1 MVVDRKSVE
10 KLRSRGVVKLRDKDM
25 YALWVKTACGNMSA
39 KQLRK
44 LAEITDRYAHGY
56 LLFTTR
62 QIPIIPF
69 VHGND
74 VERVQEEL
82 KAVYLILDRCGPTV
96 RGINV
101 CYDDK
106 VCPLAVTSCLS
117 LGEKLDNYF
126 YAPMAHKVKI
136 GVAGCSRDCIVSRAL
151 TDIGFVGVERDGRV
165 GYDAYVG
172 GRLGVNPF
180 LGVRMAELLTEEAA
194 ARFVQNF
201 FDFMNREGKP
211 GERAADLVKRFGA
224 ESMKQELNKGLHR
237 TVTLG
242 PIKCETSTVKKS
254 TDKVILK
261 IRATCGEV
269 TAPQLKTIADI
280 ADSYGLGFVH
290 FAVRGAP
297 EVPGVDRASLE
308 AIRAE
313 LDGVGMTILDR
324 GIDNL
329 QACFGGYCTEANVSP
344 QSLLRKV
351 EKLVEDLSIDD
362 LNIKISAS
370 GCPNS
375 CGIAHLNDIGFMG
388 VVEPGIDAVK
398 CNGCGLCLAVCKRKA
413 IEMVNGIAVIDR
425 DKCSDCGQC
434 ISVCPLN
441 AIAEKRRGFAVLVG
455 GREGKDTRL
464 GEIVARF
471 LSEDEAVAVAE
482 RALRLLREKRVDMAT
497 IIDGLGIEPVKGILV
512 NSQEKISRV

>member
-10 KLRSRGVVKLRDKDM
+10 ELRSRGVVKLRDKDM
-25 YALWVKTACGNMSA
+25 YALWMKTACGNMNSR
-39 KQLRK
+39 QLRK
-44 LAEITDRYAHGY
+44 LAEITEKYARGY

-69 VHGND
+69 IQGND

-101 CYDDK
+101 CYDDT
-106 VCPLAVTSCLS
+106 VCPFAITSCLS

-126 YAPMAHKVKI
+126 YAPMTHKVKI
-136 GVAGCSRDCIVSRAL
+136 GVAGCSRDCIVSRVL
-151 TDIGFVGVERDGRV
+151 TDIGFVAVEREGRV

-180 LGVRMAELLTEEAA
+180 LGVRMAELLDEEEA

-224 ESMKQELNKGLHR
+224 EKMERELNHGLHL
-237 TVTLG
+237 TVALE
-242 PIKCETSTVKKS
+242 PIKCETRSAKKS
-254 TDKVILK
+254 NDKIILK

-269 TAPQLKTIADI
+269 TALQLTKIADI
-280 ADSYGLGFVH
+280 ADRYGLGYVY

-297 EVPGVDRASLE
+297 EIPGVDRASLE
-308 AIRAE
+308 AIRRE
-313 LDGVGMTILDR
+313 LDGVQMTILDA
-324 GIDNL
+324 GVDNL
-329 QACFGGYCTEANVSP
+329 QACFGEYCTEANVAP
-344 QSLLRKV
+344 QSLLRQV
-351 EKLVEDLSIDD
+351 EEMVADLGINDR
-362 LNIKISAS
+362 NIKISAS

-388 VVEPGIDAVK
+388 LVEPEVRAGK

-413 IEMVNGIAVIDR
+413 IAMVDGVAVIDME
-425 DKCSDCGQC
+425 KCRDCGQC
-434 ISVCPLN
+434 ISVCPLS

-455 GREGKDTRL
+455 GRDGEDTRI
-464 GEIVARF
+464 GEIIARF
-471 LSEDEAVAVAE
+471 LSEDEALSVAD
-482 RALRLLREKRVDMAT
+482 RALRLLQENHSDMAA
-497 IIDGLGIEPVKGILV
+497 IIDELGIDSVKKILV
-512 NSQEKISRV
+512 SGESQ